1 MNNNLPTNINPLTW
15 GRVIDKYYKTNHDIL
30 YQHCV
35 VQNHDGLVFKVI
47 SHHELENNY
56 LHHHV
61 FLFENGNEILE
72 FKDLEITKYMFLRII
87 KQNNL
92 YKYNIIFNPI

>member
-1 MNNNLPTNINPLTW
+1 MNNNLHININPLTW
-15 GRVIDKYYKTNHDIL
+15 GTVIDKYYKTNHDIL

-47 SHHELENNY
+47 SHHDDSNF

-61 FLFENGNEILE
+61 FLFKQGVEILQFKDNEINN
-72 FKDLEITKYMFLRII
+72 FMYLRII
-87 KQNNL
+87 KHNNL
-92 YKYNIIFNPI
+92 YNYKIIFNPI